1 MFSLI
6 LIHFSHINKNKRKYF
21 FKIVTKVTLYAI
33 WKDTTPPTVV
43 LQPNGGSYIIPS
55 TGTLSIQTKIT
66 ASDNESGFTTL
77 QYAWSTNQKVRPTTG
92 WTNFSN
98 GQTVTLPGYTDT
110 NYYLWIDVV
119 DKFGNVANNL
129 RVSNAFSVYSIQ
141 LKSGPNKTEY
151 ENGENVDYTGITV
164 VKHNDVLGD
173 EIIDSSLY
181 TISNSRNDDIANNI
195 RYQITVSYEGYSWN
209 IDTYKKGWYGYYA
222 STYYYYENC
231 KKLTGMHDLYYYT
244 SDLGN
249 TYNTYYFDE
258 SGIMQ
263 TGWRQFENGKWYYLY
278 EPLDYDK
285 NVASV
290 KLDTQANFE
299 SIGAVRGVMI
309 KSFWALIRTVGTDN
323 YYWYYFDANGVMVTG
338 WQQIGGYW
346 YYMTTDGH
354 MQTGWQQIG
363 GSWYFLR
370 QSINQYGTG
379 PAGSML
385 ANTSA
390 YINGKT
396 YYFNASGVCT
406 NP

>member
-1 MFSLI
+1 M
-6 LIHFSHINKNKRKYF
+6 INKNIYKNEKGS
-21 FKIVTKVTLYAI
+21 ITLFTLIALIFMCIILIGIY
-33 WKDTTPPTVV
+33 
-43 LQPNGGSYIIPS
+43 LSFSYKNNSQLKQIEQIKEEYN
-55 TGTLSIQTKIT
+55 LHESIDEI
-66 ASDNESGFTTL
+66 
-77 QYAWSTNQKVRPTTG
+77 
-92 WTNFSN
+92 
-98 GQTVTLPGYTDT
+98 
-110 NYYLWIDVV
+110 YLRTCNSI
-119 DKFGNVANNL
+119 N
-129 RVSNAFSVYSIQ
+129 SYSIE
-141 LKSGPNKTEY
+141 LKSGPIKTEY
-151 ENGENVDYTGITV
+151 ENGENVDYTGITI

-173 EIIDSSLY
+173 EVIDSSLY
-181 TISNSRNDDIANNI
+181 TISSTRNDDIANNI
-195 RYQITVSYEGYSWN
+195 RYQIIVSYEGYTWN

-231 KKLTGMHDLYYYT
+231 QKLTGMHDLYYYT

-290 KLDTQANFE
+290 KLDVQANFE

-338 WQQIGGYW
+338 WQQIN
-346 YYMTTDGH
+346 
-354 MQTGWQQIG
+354 

-370 QSINQYGTG
+370 QSANQYGTG
-379 PAGSML
+379 PEGSML

-396 YYFNASGVCT
+396 YYFNASGICT

>member
-1 MFSLI
+1 M
-6 LIHFSHINKNKRKYF
+6 
-21 FKIVTKVTLYAI
+21 
-33 WKDTTPPTVV
+33 
-43 LQPNGGSYIIPS
+43 
-55 TGTLSIQTKIT
+55 SIQTKIT

-173 EIIDSSLY
+173 EVVDNSLY
-181 TISNSRNDDIANNI
+181 TISNTRNDEIANNI
-195 RYQITVSYEGYSWN
+195 RYKITVSYEGYSWN
-209 IDTYKKGWYGYYA
+209 IDTYKKAWYGI
-222 STYYYYENC
+222 SGGTYYYYRDHQ
-231 KKLTGMHDLYYYT
+231 KVTGMQDLYFKGADGREFTNKYYFNSNGT
-244 SDLGN
+244 MFTGWMQNSDGSYYYFHETEGGIDLAQAMNSDDLTKLGFPRGAMIKSTWAKIRSAG
-249 TYNTYYFDE
+249 TYNSY
-258 SGIMQ
+258 
-263 TGWRQFENGKWYYLY
+263 WYYL
-278 EPLDYDK
+278 
-285 NVASV
+285 
-290 KLDTQANFE
+290 
-299 SIGAVRGVMI
+299 
-309 KSFWALIRTVGTDN
+309 
-323 YYWYYFDANGVMVTG
+323 DANGVMLTG
-338 WQQIGGYW
+338 WQQIAGYW
-346 YYMTTDGH
+346 YYMNSLGH
-354 MQTGWQQIG
+354 MLTGWQQIG

-370 QSINQYGTG
+370 QTANQFGTG
-379 PAGSML
+379 PEGSML